1 MKDAAIVALLLLVG
15 GALAII
21 FVYVGPDAR
30 RVLRDNRP
38 VMDYAVIVLLVVVI
52 LVLVGVRIWRRLD

>member
-1 MKDAAIVALLLLVG
+1 MKDAAIVTLLLLVG
-15 GALAII
+15 GALAIL

-52 LVLVGVRIWRRLD
+52 LVLVGVRIWRRPD

>member
-30 RVLRDNRP
+30 RVLRDNRRA
-38 VMDYAVIVLLVVVI
+38 MDYAVIVLLVVI